1 MQITC
6 ELSLYPLTQD
16 YEEVIIA
23 VIKYLK
29 TDADLTVITT
39 AMSTFVKGDSDK
51 VFERLKGLYKQ
62 PSLSSVNNSLVIKII
77 NRDLPVE
84 DGFLTFT

>member
-1 MQITC
+1 
-6 ELSLYPLTQD
+6 
-16 YEEVIIA
+16 
-23 VIKYLK
+23 
-29 TDADLTVITT
+29 
-39 AMSTFVKGDSDK
+39 
-51 VFERLKGLYKQ
+51 LKGLYKQ